1 MAIRNYE
8 LSNRSQNKDQLIA
21 LGCYISALI
30 DHEPNSKFEIMH
42 LLFDY
47 EEQLKFRPVIE
58 NSNISLMSNDTNFN
72 DFLVEW
78 DEM

>member
-1 MAIRNYE
+1 
-8 LSNRSQNKDQLIA
+8 
-21 LGCYISALI
+21 
-30 DHEPNSKFEIMH
+30 MH

-58 NSNISLMSNDTNFN
+58 NSSISLMSNDTNFN

-78 DEM
+78 NEM